1 MPILDAFSFI
11 NPINIIVRIGSFMI
25 EPEIS
30 NYLAILR
37 LFIGKECNAMLSK
50 NKKESLM
57 IYELE
62 NYFGTCAE
70 RVDDWLQFCYEIR
83 LQTEIFK

>member
-11 NPINIIVRIGSFMI
+11 NSINIIVRIGSFMI
-25 EPEIS
+25 EPEMPLS
-30 NYLAILR
+30 NYFAILR

-50 NKKESLM
+50 KESLM

-62 NYFGTCAE
+62 KYFGTCAE